1 MGEKESPDEKV
12 KEADLQ
18 SEKVMKL
25 SEMPEMKPLPEHQ
38 FSVNSENSENAAF
51 KELDIKEAEG

>member
-1 MGEKESPDEKV
+1 MGEKESPDEKA
-12 KEADLQ
+12 KEAALQ

-38 FSVNSENSENAAF
+38 FSVKKRMQLLKS
-51 KELDIKEAEG
+51 

>member
-18 SEKVMKL
+18 SEKVIKL

-38 FSVNSENSENAAF
+38 FSVKKRMQLLKS
-51 KELDIKEAEG
+51 